1 VVYVYAVVEG
11 WQEEK
16 LFRNEYF
23 REFHPLEIAAK
34 SWRAISW
41 TTAASVVSVI
51 EMVASGKLPQQGFIK
66 QEEINFDDFLST
78 NSGSLFK

>member
-1 VVYVYAVVEG
+1 VEG
-11 WQEEK
+11 WQEKK

-23 REFHPLEIAAK
+23 REFHPLEIEGK

-51 EMVASGKLPQQGFIK
+51 EMVASGKLPQKGFIK
-66 QEEINFDDFLST
+66 QEEIAFNDFLST
-78 NSGSLFK
+78 DCGSFFK